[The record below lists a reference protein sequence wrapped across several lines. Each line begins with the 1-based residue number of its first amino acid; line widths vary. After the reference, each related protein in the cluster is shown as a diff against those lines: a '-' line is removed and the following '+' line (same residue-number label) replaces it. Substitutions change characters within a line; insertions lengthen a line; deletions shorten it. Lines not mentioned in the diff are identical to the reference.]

1 MRPVVLDTSV
11 VLPAVL
17 SPRGYRRR
25 FLIVLAL
32 GALAARREHLRQDA
46 DMLRAEAASAGRQL
60 GGAALDAL
68 AEQAEAKYLRL
79 RDALPTGCPYDW
91 RLIVSTRC

>member
-68 AEQAEAKYLRL
+68 PSKPRPSTCGCGMHCR
-79 RDALPTGCPYDW
+79 RDAHTTGG
-91 RLIVSTRC
+91 

>member
-25 FLIVLAL
+25 FLVVILLARKPAEKRAP
-32 GALAARREHLRQDA
+32 GAI
-46 DMLRAEAASAGRQL
+46 S
-60 GGAALDAL
+60 
-68 AEQAEAKYLRL
+68 
-79 RDALPTGCPYDW
+79 
-91 RLIVSTRC
+91 ISS